1 MARDAED
8 GGRVGVQL
16 FGRFALTVDGN
27 ARAVDGWRSRRAAEL
42 VQLLALQPG
51 GGLLHEQVIDAL
63 WPHLDPEAGSANL
76 RKAAHHARKSLGD
89 ARAVVLR
96 GGRSLLF
103 PGCAVQVDALAFEAA
118 ADAAL
123 QARRRDVAQ
132 CARAAALYVGELLPE
147 ARYEPWA
154 DAARERLRDKHLA
167 LLREAGDV
175 ERLFAH
181 DPSDEAACQ
190 ALMRRALQRGSRAA
204 ALRWYGLLRDHLQ
217 QVLKV
222 RPGAATEGLYAQCLE
237 GLQPVAATRL
247 VGRSAELARAA
258 AWLRAPAA
266 ERAGA
271 LVLRASAGMGK
282 STLCTRLADDARAL
296 GWRVHEVQA
305 SAASRPFGLVA
316 DLVEPLLL
324 ADRDGALLRAA
335 GRHAHAVLAVLTPL
349 AEPAAPLSL
358 PLSRH
363 QVVGALRRV
372 LLAAAPPAS
381 PCLVVADDMHRAD
394 DGSAEV
400 LLQLAASGPPMAVV
414 LAYRPRQPTMLER
427 GVERLQRAGRLE
439 VIELAPLDDDAAA
452 TLVAGA
458 LPASAT
464 AAQVQRIV
472 GAAQGHPFALLELA
486 RQAVAGRDAPAGS
499 DAMAAIASHLCDGID
514 APLLAA
520 LRGWAAAGEP
530 WDVATATAL
539 AGGREAEA
547 FAWLDQAL
555 AAELLVVVHGRYR
568 FRHALLRQA
577 LLDAVPPHRRQALHR
592 DTAQALASAGAEP
605 GRVAEQWWAGDRAD
619 AALPLALQAAQRAF
633 AVGAYNDVLRWVAPV
648 LAQQPAEAEALRLRA
663 ESVDALGMPG
673 ALAAYDA
680 AADAAAD
687 EAMAH
692 ELRAK
697 RALAQVKMSDP
708 PGALAYLKQVRPTT
722 VAGRLAEALAYSGAA
737 ALGYGDPAVGTRK
750 AAESRRLALQ
760 SGDKGSL
767 VIASWAQ
774 AAAAHA
780 RGDLHGSVWADL
792 QETSSLPELAVR
804 VFDGHLCITQRFLYG
819 ARPYADVIDFAD
831 RLASE
836 AQRLG
841 AARGHAFAVTL
852 RGEARLLNGQLD
864 AAEADLLAGGRLHH
878 AIGGATGEALSLQRR
893 SELAMHRGQRA
904 LARALLDEALDV
916 ARQSDVGFHLLDR
929 IYGTRIAI
937 APSTDAAL
945 AALEEADDA
954 VRGPLETCPGCRIT
968 FAVPA
973 TIAAARGH
981 ELDLAAGH
989 EQQAAYLAN
998 VVMRLPAWH
1007 AALSEAHGHVAL
1019 ARGERA
1025 AAASAFAKAAQGF
1038 QGAEQP
1044 LDEARCRQIHQGV
1057 G

>member
-1 MARDAED
+1 MARDAE
-8 GGRVGVQL
+8 GGSRVGVQL
-16 FGRFALTVDGN
+16 FGRFALTVDGD
-27 ARAVDGWRSRRAAEL
+27 ARAVDGWRGRRAAEL
-42 VQLLALQPG
+42 VQLLALQRG

-63 WPHLDPEAGSANL
+63 WPHLDPEAASANL
-76 RKAAHHARKSLGD
+76 RKAAHHARQSLGD

-123 QARRRDVAQ
+123 QARPRDAAQ
-132 CARAAALYVGELLPE
+132 CAYAAALYGGELLPE

-154 DAARERLRDKHLA
+154 DATRERLRDKHLA

-190 ALMRRALQRGSRAA
+190 ALMRGALQRGSRAA
-204 ALRWYGLLRDHLQ
+204 ALRWYGLLRDHLE

-222 RPGAATEGLYAQCLE
+222 RPGAATEGLYEQCLE
-237 GLQPVAATRL
+237 GLRPVAATRL
-247 VGRSAELARAA
+247 VGRSAELARGA
-258 AWLRAPAA
+258 AWLRVPASA
-266 ERAGA
+266 RAGA
-271 LVLRASAGMGK
+271 LVLRGSAGMGK

-296 GWRVHEVQA
+296 GWRVHDVQA
-305 SAASRPFGLVA
+305 SAAARPFGLVA
-316 DLVEPLLL
+316 DLVDPLLL

-335 GRHAHAVLAVLTPL
+335 GPHAHAVLAALTPL
-349 AEPAAPLSL
+349 ASPAAPLSL

-372 LLAAAPPAS
+372 LLAAATAS
-381 PCLVVADDMHRAD
+381 PCLVLADDMHRAD

-400 LLQLAASGPPMAVV
+400 LLQLAASGPPVSV
-414 LAYRPRQPTMLER
+414 LLAYRPRQPAMLEH
-427 GVERLQRAGRLE
+427 GVQRLQRAGRLE
-439 VIELAPLDDDAAA
+439 VIELAPLDDDEAA
-452 TLVAGA
+452 TLVVGA

-472 GAAQGHPFALLELA
+472 RAAQGHPFALLELA
-486 RQAVAGRDAPAGS
+486 RQVVAGRDAPAGS

-520 LRGWAAAGEP
+520 LRGWAAADEP

-539 AGGREAEA
+539 AGGREAES

-555 AAELLVVVHGRYR
+555 ASDLLVVVHGRYR

-577 LLDAVPPHRRQALHR
+577 LLEAVPPHRRQALHR
-592 DTAQALASAGAEP
+592 DAAQALASAGAEP
-605 GRVAEQWWAGDRAD
+605 GRVAEQWWAGGRAD
-619 AALPLALQAAQRAF
+619 AALPWALQAAQRAF

-648 LAQQPAEAEALRLRA
+648 LTQQPAEAEALHLRA

-680 AADAAAD
+680 AADAAD

-708 PGALAYLKQVRPTT
+708 PGALEYLKQVRPTT

-831 RLASE
+831 RLAAE

-893 SELAMHRGQRA
+893 SELAMHRSQRA

-937 APSTDAAL
+937 APSTGAAL

-989 EQQAAYLAN
+989 EQQATYLAN

-1038 QGAEQP
+1038 RGAEQP
-1044 LDEARCRQIHQGV
+1044 LDEARCRQIQHGF